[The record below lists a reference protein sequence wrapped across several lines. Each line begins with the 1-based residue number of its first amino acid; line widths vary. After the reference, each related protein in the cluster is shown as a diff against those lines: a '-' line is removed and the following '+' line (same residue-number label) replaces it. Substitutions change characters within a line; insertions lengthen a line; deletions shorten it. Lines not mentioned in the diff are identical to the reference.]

1 MPYSIDVKD
10 GQFLV
15 VSDSGETMGTHATR
29 QQAIDQQRALYAN
42 VADSTTKEEYP
53 FDECVADQMKRYG
66 DEETARKV
74 CGSIRARYGKK
85 ELSDPQ
91 YREIESEL
99 GIMPKEVKPSIVDR
113 IVGFFKEGRRN
124 ATADESRLQQIHDL
138 AVENG
143 ASCPMVFKQANGQSR
158 WILLSTNSY
167 QDRDGEIVTQKSQEA
182 DTERMTTT
190 RNYGPLRLWH
200 LGYPDTSTK
209 EAGPG
214 IDVGDCDY
222 SQMFGR
228 VRVESGTFRDER
240 TAAAIKGRAD
250 QWAGSIGFFHPVDQ
264 PDRNG
269 EYSDI
274 YTFERSL
281 LPRGRQ
287 SNYFA
292 PLAAIVKENSMT
304 TKDDKIKQ
312 LADLLGDNALADT
325 VVKQAEATEK
335 AAQERGLRFKEGAE
349 AATADEVGVTTKA
362 PKKPA
367 KKAKVSK
374 GGKKSGSGKKGGG
387 GSGSDDQTK
396 AMFARLEE
404 SGERTSS
411 KAAIEPDDD
420 EAETEVDA
428 DEIFAALKEDI
439 SALIDERLAASRKE
453 YTEKEVGQAAQVKA
467 LEAQVKELIGD
478 QPRGFF
484 GGFRPSTSEA
494 TVLQGVI
501 QTKEA
506 GDPLDSVIN
515 QLMGKKN

>member
-42 VADSTTKEEYP
+42 IADASMKEEYP
-53 FDECVADQMKRYG
+53 FDECVSDQMKRYG

-74 CGSIRARYGKK
+74 CGSIRAKFGKK
-85 ELSDPQ
+85 EMSDLQ
-91 YREIESEL
+91 YKEIEDEL
-99 GIMPKEVKPSIVDR
+99 GITPKEHRSAGGIVAQTHIPEKDRPEIFIPGKPSIVDR

-124 ATADESRLQQIHDL
+124 ATADEARLQQIHDL

-304 TKDDKIKQ
+304 TKDNKIKQ
-312 LADLLGDNALADT
+312 LADLLGDSALADT

-335 AAQERGLRFKEGAE
+335 AAQERGLKFKESEAVPAMPEKEDETPTAPTAE
-349 AATADEVGVTTKA
+349 MDTD
-362 PKKPA
+362 
-367 KKAKVSK
+367 KVFS
-374 GGKKSGSGKKGGG
+374 
-387 GSGSDDQTK
+387 
-396 AMFARLEE
+396 
-404 SGERTSS
+404 
-411 KAAIEPDDD
+411 
-420 EAETEVDA
+420 
-428 DEIFAALKEDI
+428 ALKERI
-439 SALIDERLAASRKE
+439 TAMIDERLAASRKE
-453 YTEKEVGQAAQVKA
+453 YTEKEAGQAAQIKA

-484 GGFRPSTSEA
+484 GGFRPSTSE
-494 TVLQGVI
+494 TTILQGAI

-506 GDPLDSVIN
+506 GDPLDSVVD